1 MTTSAHLPGAGERLG
16 PARTVE
22 VADRVF
28 AYLQPDGSWWINN
41 TGFVVGSD
49 GVLAVDASSTERRT
63 RSFLEAIRSVTSEKV
78 RVLVNTHHHGDHTNG
93 NCLFD
98 DALIVGHT
106 KCREQMLR
114 QSIGGLEQ
122 IFGPVEWGDL
132 EVSAP
137 TLTFDEARASRRRR
151 RASRAPL
158 RRRSRAHHR
167 RRRGLAT
174 GIGRAVRRRSHL
186 RRRHALCPHGVRRR
200 LARGA
205 RADPG
210 LRCEHDRPGP
220 RRDLRPR
227 SHRHGGGL
235 SRLRAEPG
243 AEGFAAGLSP
253 LEAAREAD
261 LGPYAELRD
270 SERIVGNLHRA
281 YQEIE
286 GLALGSPIDV
296 LNAFA
301 DMIAFNGGGPLR
313 CLA

>member
-1 MTTSAHLPGAGERLG
+1 MAASAHLPGAGERLG

-137 TLTFDEARASRRRR
+137 TLTFDERVD
-151 RASRAPL
+151 L
-158 RRRSRAHHR
+158 D
-167 RRRGLAT
+167 
-174 GIGRAVRRRSHL
+174 VD
-186 RRRHALCPHGVRRR
+186 GVRVELHFAGGPAHTIGDVVAWLPESGVLFAGDLVFDGGTPFVLMGSVAGSLAALELIRGFGASTIVPGHGGICGPDR
-200 LARGA
+200 IDTVEAYLGLVQNLAR
-205 RADPG
+205 D
-210 LRCEHDRPGP
+210 
-220 RRDLRPR
+220 
-227 SHRHGGGL
+227 
-235 SRLRAEPG
+235 
-243 AEGFAAGLSP
+243 GFAAGLSP